1 MNGNSG
7 LGATLARID
16 VLLDRTLYYLSSL
29 LLIAIATSVMYTVL
43 ARYLFNAAPLWAEDV
58 PRVFFLWMT
67 YLGIAVATRR
77 GQNIRVTFFVEKMP
91 LRARFYLDV
100 FMHVCVLAMLISL
113 LWYVWPWIEINLG
126 GTMLSTGWSEAVKW
140 FPLPVGCALML
151 IYQLRVLVKSYLEYR
166 AGTYTGEPSDLNE
179 AGGD

>member
-1 MNGNSG
+1 MNGKSG
-7 LGATLARID
+7 LGATLTRID

-77 GQNIRVTFFVEKMP
+77 GQNIRVTFFIEKMP
-91 LRARFYLDV
+91 PRPRFFLDM
-100 FMHVCVLAMLISL
+100 FMHVCVLAMLIAL
-113 LWYVWPWIEINLG
+113 LWYVWPWIDINLG
-126 GTMLSTGWSEAVKW
+126 GTMLSTGWSDAVKW
-140 FPLPVGCALML
+140 FPLPVGTVLML
-151 IYQLRVLVKSYLEYR
+151 LYQIRVMLVSYQQFR
-166 AGTYTGEPSDLNE
+166 DGSYTGEPGGLNE